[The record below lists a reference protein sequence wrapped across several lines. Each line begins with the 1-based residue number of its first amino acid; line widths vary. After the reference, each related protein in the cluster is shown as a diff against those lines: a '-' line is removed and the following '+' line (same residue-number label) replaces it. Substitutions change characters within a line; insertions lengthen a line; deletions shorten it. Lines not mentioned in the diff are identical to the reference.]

1 MSELQDVRTMLDAA
15 EAAAN
20 SGDLASADDLLQK
33 VARIQEAELGAGH
46 PDLANTFN
54 NLAIVAETTGRMS
67 DAERFYRRA
76 VAVASASL
84 PADDPKVVSSRHN
97 LEAFCRERG
106 VPIDAPAALVAEPE
120 LARRAAADN
129 GVVADAKTP
138 PQVESA
144 AAAALPSVTSIPVP
158 PPPPVVPNRSPSA
171 PLRMLRTLVTVA
183 IGVAV
188 LVVVTLLVMR
198 PWSARNT
205 PRSGSTAAPPAPQTA
220 EPSAAQQAPVHAPIE
235 QTPAKAGTPRDT
247 NRDASKPDARARSAG
262 AMTLVTSQLCR
273 TFATTGGAWRCEPVG
288 NSVGPGPIVLYTR
301 VRSPRDAVVIHRW
314 YRGDALQKT
323 ARLAVRANSTEG
335 YRTYSRQT
343 VRAGENWRVEVRTAD
358 GDVLYEQRLPIAKA
372 AR

>member
-106 VPIDAPAALVAEPE
+106 VPIDAPAALVAERE
-120 LARRAAADN
+120 HARRAAADN
-129 GVVADAKTP
+129 GVGADAKTP

-144 AAAALPSVTSIPVP
+144 AAAPLPSVTSIPVP
-158 PPPPVVPNRSPSA
+158 P
-171 PLRMLRTLVTVA
+171 
-183 IGVAV
+183 
-188 LVVVTLLVMR
+188 
-198 PWSARNT
+198 
-205 PRSGSTAAPPAPQTA
+205 
-220 EPSAAQQAPVHAPIE
+220 
-235 QTPAKAGTPRDT
+235 
-247 NRDASKPDARARSAG
+247 
-262 AMTLVTSQLCR
+262 
-273 TFATTGGAWRCEPVG
+273 
-288 NSVGPGPIVLYTR
+288 
-301 VRSPRDAVVIHRW
+301 
-314 YRGDALQKT
+314 
-323 ARLAVRANSTEG
+323 
-335 YRTYSRQT
+335 
-343 VRAGENWRVEVRTAD
+343 
-358 GDVLYEQRLPIAKA
+358 
-372 AR
+372 